1 LEDPGPEKAGQPHS
15 RHAADAFGLNQNAA
29 R

>member
-1 LEDPGPEKAGQPHS
+1 LEDPRPEKAGQPHS
-15 RHAADAFGLNQNAA
+15 RHAVDAFGLNQNAA